1 VRERHRPAVGTLS
14 NLVPRSRRAAAL
26 TVGLLGAAAV
36 ASHAAASGDTQLR
49 PNGTLLR
56 PPSAGRTLTLAPDA
70 GCQTLL
76 PAGTGDC
83 GVVHAA
89 GGDLV
94 FTVESGPPV
103 QSGLVSRPWT
113 VTIYRASPSVP
124 NGWQPALVTGPQ
136 GSDPEPLY
144 ANVTAK
150 TGDLTGDG
158 HQSLVVGYR
167 AEGTGEILDMDI
179 VVGTAKGPRVAAHRE
194 FYKGVVQILP
204 GHLVAYAP
212 SYLTRDGNCCPS
224 LTQRDDIRYRN
235 GRFMLSGGPRL
246 PTRQVDI
253 PPGDL
258 G

>member
-1 VRERHRPAVGTLS
+1 MTPGQPAVGTLS
-14 NLVPRSRRAAAL
+14 DLVSRSRLAAAL
-26 TVGLLGAAAV
+26 SVGLLGAAAIS
-36 ASHAAASGDTQLR
+36 AHAAASTDTPIR
-49 PNGTLLR
+49 PSGTLLR
-56 PPSAGRTLTLAPDA
+56 PSPAGRTVTLAPEA

-76 PAGTGDC
+76 PTGTGDC

-89 GGDLV
+89 GGDEI
-94 FTVESGPPV
+94 FTVEPGSPV
-103 QSGLVSRPWT
+103 QDGLVSRPWS

-124 NGWQPALVTGPQ
+124 NGWQPALVTGPH
-136 GSDPEPLY
+136 GSDPAPLY

-150 TGDLTGDG
+150 TADLTGDG
-158 HQSLVVGYR
+158 HQSLVIGYR

-179 VVGTAKGPRVAAHRE
+179 VSGTGTGPRVVAHRE
-194 FYKGVVQILP
+194 FYKGVVQVLP

-212 SYLTRDGNCCPS
+212 IYLARDGNCCPS
-224 LTQRDDIRYRN
+224 FTQRDDIRYRN
-235 GRFMLSGGPRL
+235 GRFTLSAGPRL

>member
-1 VRERHRPAVGTLS
+1 MNPGQPAVATLS
-14 NLVPRSRRAAAL
+14 DLVSRSRLAAAL
-26 TVGLLGAAAV
+26 SVGLLGAAAIG
-36 ASHAAASGDTQLR
+36 APAAASTDTPLQ
-49 PNGTLLR
+49 PDGTLLR
-56 PPSAGRTLTLAPDA
+56 PPSGGRVVTVAPDA

-83 GVVHAA
+83 GVVHAT
-89 GGDLV
+89 GGDLM

-103 QSGLVSRPWT
+103 QDGLVSRPWT

-124 NGWQPALVTGPQ
+124 NGWEPALVTGPH
-136 GSDPEPLY
+136 GSDPAPLY

-150 TGDLTGDG
+150 TADLTGDD

-167 AEGTGEILDMDI
+167 AEGTGEILDLDI
-179 VVGTAKGPRVAAHRE
+179 VSGTTSGPHVAAHRE

-212 SYLTRDGNCCPS
+212 IYLARDGNCCPS
-224 LTQRDDIRYRN
+224 FTQRDDIRYRR
-235 GRFMLSGGPRL
+235 GRFMLSAGPRL
-246 PTRQVDI
+246 PTRHVDI